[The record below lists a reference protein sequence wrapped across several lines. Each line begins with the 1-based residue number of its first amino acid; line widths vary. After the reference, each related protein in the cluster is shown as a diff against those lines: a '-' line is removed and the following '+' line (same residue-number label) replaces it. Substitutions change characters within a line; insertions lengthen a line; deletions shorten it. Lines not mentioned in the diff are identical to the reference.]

1 MNDSKKVI
9 AISAPTSAGKSFII
23 TLKLL
28 EIIQRYKYDIIYVVP
43 TISLVNQVSPI
54 HIKQNSIIHNVA
66 NTFVKMKGEVEDC
79 VATGEVLM
87 NGSVKLKQ
95 GFGATG
101 YADGIRFYKDFSS
114 RMYFME
120 EIC

>member
-1 MNDSKKVI
+1 MVLQVLVN
-9 AISAPTSAGKSFII
+9 PNTSFETYQPCG
-23 TLKLL
+23 LKPDA
-28 EIIQRYKYDIIYVVP
+28 KYRFTNNQQVFDLKEFG
-43 TISLVNQVSPI
+43 SLVNQVSPI